1 MQGCNNDYSRLIGKV
16 AILRFAFGCPDEEP
30 GLAEFQRIGALTT
43 KGLDYAM
50 NSLTSDAD
58 DAKGLTENAVTGI
71 DLTISGDGEWRRRAR
86 ATEIGPMRMGQ
97 YILNEIQAGRQPTLW
112 VRFDFTGENTGDY
125 IIGYFVTT
133 AWSGDFGSADFA
145 TFSGEWKVSDA
156 DTVRM
161 STANDVLVS
170 GITVTPSTASMEV
183 NDQKQFTSVVMPLTA
198 TNQNVTWHSSNEAL
212 AVVTS
217 NGIVTALDVG
227 TVEITCSAIDGSGVT
242 GKATITIT
250 EAE

>member
-43 KGLDYAM
+43 KGLDFAM

-71 DLTISGDGEWRRRAR
+71 DLTISGDGEWRRRPR
-86 ATEIGPMRMGQ
+86 STEIGPMRMGQ

-112 VRFDFTGENTGDY
+112 ARFDFTGENTGDY

-133 AWSGDFGSADFA
+133 AWSGDFGSSDFA

-161 STANDVLVS
+161 SAASDILVT
-170 GITVTPSTASMEV
+170 GVTVVPATLSMEV
-183 NDQKQFTSVVMPLTA
+183 NDQEQLTATVLPETA
-198 TNQNVTWHSSNEAL
+198 TNQNVTWKSSDESIAI
-212 AVVTS
+212 VSTD
-217 NGIVTALDVG
+217 GIVTALSAG
-227 TVEITCSAIDGSGVT
+227 TVDITCSAIDGSGAS
-242 GKATITIT
+242 GKSVVTIT
-250 EAE
+250 EA